1 MKYTKAVVTGGAGFI
16 GSHLVDALI
25 RRHIKVFVV
34 DDLTAGDKKR
44 LNPNARFHKLSILS
58 PALPKLLKTIKPDVI
73 FHLAAQTSVQQSL
86 KDPVGDARVNILG
99 TLLLAR
105 AAAAAKVP
113 KIVFS
118 STGGALYTGRP
129 PFSETDTIA
138 PASPYGLSKAGAE
151 EYLAFAKR
159 QYGLKTTILR
169 YANVYG
175 PGQTPNGES
184 GVIAIFGKALLAGKS
199 LTING
204 DGKQTRDFVY
214 VDDVVRA
221 NLLAM
226 MKDGEGTFNI
236 GTGKETSM
244 NTIFRLMTKIVGAN
258 VKEKHGPAKDGEVLR
273 SALNVAKAK
282 KELGW
287 ESSVS
292 LEEGLAKTI
301 KWMQKKM

>member
-34 DDLTAGDKKR
+34 DDLSSGDKKR
-44 LNPNARFHKLSILS
+44 LNPNARFHKVSILS

-73 FHLAAQTSVQQSL
+73 FHLAAQTSVQKSL

-175 PGQTPNGES
+175 PGH
-184 GVIAIFGKALLAGKS
+184 
-199 LTING
+199 
-204 DGKQTRDFVY
+204 R
-214 VDDVVRA
+214 R
-221 NLLAM
+221 
-226 MKDGEGTFNI
+226 
-236 GTGKETSM
+236 
-244 NTIFRLMTKIVGAN
+244 
-258 VKEKHGPAKDGEVLR
+258 
-273 SALNVAKAK
+273 
-282 KELGW
+282 
-287 ESSVS
+287 
-292 LEEGLAKTI
+292 
-301 KWMQKKM
+301 